1 MAPIWDRTAALA
13 IIAPLAV
20 LCILGA
26 NWVSYRLL
34 KGRVLRSRR
43 WDLNVSCG
51 RTDGGGLNVDVV
63 RHAALP
69 NFALVADVCRLPY
82 PDGAFA
88 HVLSSHTIEHLPDP
102 AAFYRELRRVGRRVT
117 LLVPPLWDLGAAFNL
132 LEHRWLFLT
141 FRTRHDDRLPR
152 FVRLPLAAWIQARLR
167 LRLRA

>member
-1 MAPIWDRTAALA
+1 VAPIW

-20 LCILGA
+20 LYLLA
-26 NWVSYRLL
+26 AHWLSYHWI
-34 KGRVLRSRR
+34 KGRVLHSRR

-63 RHAALP
+63 RHAPLP
-69 NFALVADVCRLPY
+69 NFARVADVCRLPY

-88 HVLSSHTIEHLPDP
+88 RVLSSHTIEHLPDP

-141 FRTRHDDRLPR
+141 FRSRHDDRLPR
-152 FVRLPLAAWIQARLR
+152 FVRLPLAAWIQERLR